1 MEHHESMKARN
12 GWFQLGGLILL
23 AVGAMLCAS
32 AVAGPKVVR
41 EPVVAQQ
48 RIVKAR
54 PVPKRVI
61 YVQSSASAVPIPI
74 DWVTG
79 IPTTA
84 VPMTIIGRGEA
95 GGR

>member
-1 MEHHESMKARN
+1 
-12 GWFQLGGLILL
+12 
-23 AVGAMLCAS
+23 
-32 AVAGPKVVR
+32 
-41 EPVVAQQ
+41 
-48 RIVKAR
+48 VKAR

-84 VPMTIIGRGEA
+84 VPMTIIGHGEA